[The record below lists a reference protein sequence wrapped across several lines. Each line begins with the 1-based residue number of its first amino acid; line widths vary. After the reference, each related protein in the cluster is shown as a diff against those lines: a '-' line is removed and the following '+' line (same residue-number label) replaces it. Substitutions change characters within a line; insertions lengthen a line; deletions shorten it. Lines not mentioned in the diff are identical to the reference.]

1 MMRWMQFELGKVNRG
16 IVTERKRLSDLLA
29 EDRPVSSTK
38 EGKEYRFDKEDLAR
52 FAEGLSEDLRR
63 RLKLPVLFYCTA
75 DVPDSCML
83 ADEGAAEALRAKNE
97 ISPLRSF
104 EQGRLWISRPIAFA
118 ILRKY
123 PTLFQMVLR

>member
-1 MMRWMQFELGKVNRG
+1 MMRWMQLELGKVNRG
-16 IVTERKRLSDLLA
+16 IVTERKRLSELLV
-29 EDRPVSSTK
+29 EDRPVTSTK
-38 EGKEYRFDKEDLAR
+38 EGKEYRFDKKELAR
-52 FAEGLSEDLRR
+52 FAEGLPKDLIR

-83 ADEGAAEALRAKNE
+83 AEEAAVEALREKNE

-104 EQGRLWISRPIAFA
+104 EEGRLWLSRPIAFA